1 MRSHGLSNT
10 GVPGMTGTGET
21 GECGPGLCWFS
32 LQRLPPLLEAFEK
45 EIEGV
50 RNAEDI
56 EYIHRMRVASR
67 RLRAALPLFR
77 KCFSGKQYSRWME
90 EITGITRALGA
101 ARDIDVQ
108 IVFLEKTRVE
118 DEARRENGTNDPPA
132 GPGAFE
138 PALTYLL
145 DELRDQRQ
153 KAQLRVVAALDGL
166 EKSGIIREM
175 QAVFDTR
182 AARLPDTPPPSIAY
196 GIPTMAAFRI
206 GSRLTAMRAYEPWV
220 THADAVAEHHAMRIA
235 AKKLRY
241 TMEVYG
247 PVYKNGLKKSHA
259 RVKKLQEVLGD
270 LHDCDVW
277 IEGVTRLLLKER
289 GRMRSKKRP
298 DTATLASLRLFL
310 QDRERERSTIYDS
323 FLQYWKE
330 LDDKKAWDEIPKTL
344 VSGRKKEFV
353 PEPDGTAPQLRSATG
368 ALSETF
374 PEKLA
379 HHRDVTRLSL
389 MLFDALLP
397 LHHLPEKDRSLLEC
411 AGMLHDI
418 GWTGGKK
425 QHHIRSGLRVFSDES
440 LPLDIEGRSIAGM
453 VAAAHRGNVSIAS
466 NPLFT
471 LLAPDRQDATMRLAT
486 LLRIADG
493 LDYLHTGAVQEV
505 HCIIGEREIVCDI
518 VSSGDV
524 TTEKDRARARA
535 DLFSQVFRRELVIR

>member
-10 GVPGMTGTGET
+10 GVPGMTGTGEAD
-21 GECGPGLCWFS
+21 ECGPGLCWFA

-50 RNAEDI
+50 RDAEDI

-67 RLRAALPLFR
+67 RLRAALPLFE
-77 KCFSGKQYSRWME
+77 KCFTGKQYSRWME

-108 IVFLEKTRVE
+108 IAFLEKCRTE
-118 DEARRENGTNDPPA
+118 GEARTENGTGDRTSP
-132 GPGAFE
+132 GPLD
-138 PALTYLL
+138 PALIYLME
-145 DELRDQRQ
+145 ELRDQRQ
-153 KAQLRVVAALDGL
+153 KAQSRVVAALDNL
-166 EKSGIIREM
+166 EKSGVTREM
-175 QAVFDTR
+175 QEVFDAR

-196 GIPTMAAFRI
+196 GIPAMAAFRI
-206 GSRLTAMRAYEPWV
+206 GSRLAAMRAYELWV

-277 IEGVTRLLLKER
+277 IDGVTRLLLKER

-298 DTATLASLRLFL
+298 DTATIASLRLFL
-310 QDRERERSTIYDS
+310 QDRERERSVIYGS

-344 VSGRKKEFV
+344 VSGRKKEYV
-353 PEPDGTAPQLRSATG
+353 PEPDGTGPQLRSATG
-368 ALSETF
+368 ALAASF
-374 PEKLA
+374 PEKLD

-425 QHHIRSGLRVFSDES
+425 QHHIRSGLRVFSNES
-440 LPLDIEGRSIAGM
+440 LPLDIEERSMAGL
-453 VAAAHRGNVSIAS
+453 VAAAHRGNVSIAA

-471 LLAPDRQDATMRLAT
+471 LLAPDRQDATLRLAAI
-486 LLRIADG
+486 LRIADG

-505 HCIIGEREIVCDI
+505 HCIIGEREVVCDI
-518 VSSGDV
+518 VSTGDV
-524 TTEKDRARARA
+524 TTEKERARARS
-535 DLFSQVFRRELVIR
+535 DLFCQVFGRELVIR